1 MASGPQTQSRPFV
14 AWVIRL
20 VVLVSFLDLFM
31 QVPIMSTY
39 ARSLGATAAMGGLIV
54 GIYSASNLFGNVGA
68 GVLLDR
74 MNRKWLVVAGLLLT
88 TALLY
93 AYGLAESPAQLLALR
108 TLHGLAA
115 GTLAPGAFTI
125 LADHTSDD
133 QHTRSMGLSGAL
145 ISVSAVI
152 GPLLSVGIRD
162 AVGGDAGF
170 TAVFATS
177 GTLMLLS
184 ALAFSAFV
192 PTPRQATAAGTLAN
206 GASFSLSRNLF
217 MVRVYLAVLAM
228 TFAIGYLINLLP
240 ITLEDVGAAPRM
252 SGIAFATFSIAGMA
266 IMASPFQ
273 RSIRDSSRA
282 KAIASG
288 LVLLGVSNLALAL
301 FGGSALPIAVFP
313 AMLVFGVGFGLLFP
327 SLGASIA
334 ARTAS
339 GNRGTAFGVFY
350 AMYSLGVFLGA
361 SISGVIPAFGAGA
374 GARFFVP
381 ALILLVMLLASVR
394 LKDLRG

>member
-1 MASGPQTQSRPFV
+1 MASGPQTQSRPV
-14 AWVIRL
+14 AWVIRM

-31 QVPIMSTY
+31 QVPVISTY

-74 MNRKWLVVAGLLLT
+74 MNRKWLVVTGLLLT
-88 TALLY
+88 AVLLY
-93 AYGLAESPAQLLALR
+93 AYGLADSPAQLLALR

-115 GTLAPGAFTI
+115 GTLAPGAFTM
-125 LADHTSDD
+125 LADHTADD

-145 ISVSAVI
+145 ISASAVI

-177 GTLMLLS
+177 GTFMLLS
-184 ALAFSAFV
+184 ALAFSVFV
-192 PTPRQATAAGTLAN
+192 PTPRQANAVGAATN
-206 GASFSLSRNLF
+206 GEFFSLSRNLF
-217 MVRVYLAVLAM
+217 LVRVYLAVLAM

-252 SGIAFATFSIAGMA
+252 AGIAFSTFSLAGMA

-273 RSIRDSSRA
+273 RTIRDSSRA

-301 FGGSALPIAVFP
+301 FSGSALPVAVFP

-339 GNRGTAFGVFY
+339 GNRGTAFGLFY

-361 SISGVIPAFGAGA
+361 SISGAIPAFGAGA
-374 GARFFVP
+374 GVRFYVP
-381 ALILLVMLLASVR
+381 ALVLLVMLLASVR